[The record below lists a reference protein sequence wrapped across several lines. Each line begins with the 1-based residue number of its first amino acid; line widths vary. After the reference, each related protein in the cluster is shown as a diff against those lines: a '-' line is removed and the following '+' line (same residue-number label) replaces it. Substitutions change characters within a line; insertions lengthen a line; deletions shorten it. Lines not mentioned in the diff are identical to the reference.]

1 VRIPIEPSAVIE
13 TSDLWAYSSP
23 MTREDRKKCDPHNGG
38 GSAHILVGLSSDD
51 NALDQLA
58 LAGLLAETLGATVT
72 CVYVQPPRVASTRH
86 GGVDAE
92 WVAYLQ
98 DEADL
103 VISGA
108 TSWVNGTR
116 PSVDFHTRVID
127 ERSVSRGL
135 RRISAELGC
144 DAIVIGPGSHGGA
157 GHIGLGSV
165 AHNLLHTSL
174 VPVFLAPQ
182 GFAALATA
190 SIDRLVIGFRDTTE
204 SHRIAERALIYA
216 QQLNVDAELL
226 TFVLRSTKISGA
238 RIGRDPE
245 AMVMAAV
252 VEREEEALSAFV
264 QQNPAVFGTDRV
276 SSVVIQGNDATDA
289 MSKYH
294 WHRGDLFVLASS
306 ATEILNRVF
315 LGSNTHALL
324 RACTMP
330 AVVVPRGS
338 D

>member
-1 VRIPIEPSAVIE
+1 MIK
-13 TSDLWAYSSP
+13 TSDFSAYSSL
-23 MTREDRKKCDPHNGG
+23 MKREDRLNCDPHNGG
-38 GSAHILVGLSSDD
+38 GKAHILVGLSSDD
-51 NALDQLA
+51 SALDQLA
-58 LAGLLAETLGATVT
+58 LAGLLADTLEATVT
-72 CVYVQPPRVASTRH
+72 CVYVQPPRVDRTRH

-98 DEADL
+98 DEADV

-108 TSWVNGTR
+108 TSWVKNTWPR
-116 PSVDFHTRVID
+116 MDFHTRVID

-135 RRISAELGC
+135 RKISAELGC

-157 GHIGLGSV
+157 GHVGLGSV

-174 VPVFLAPQ
+174 VPVFLAPK
-182 GFAALATA
+182 GFVARATA

-204 SHRIAERALIYA
+204 SHRIAERALLYA

-252 VEREEEALSAFV
+252 MEREEEALSAFA
-264 QQNPAVFGTDRV
+264 QQHPAVFGADRV

-289 MSKYH
+289 MSKYD
-294 WHRGDLFVLASS
+294 WNNGDLFVLASS
-306 ATEILNRVF
+306 ATETLNRVF

-324 RACTMP
+324 RACPMP

>member
-1 VRIPIEPSAVIE
+1 MIE
-13 TSDLWAYSSP
+13 TSDFWAYSSL
-23 MTREDRKKCDPHNGG
+23 MKREDRANSDSQNGG
-38 GSAHILVGLSSDD
+38 AKAHILVGLSSDD
-51 NALDQLA
+51 SAFDQLA
-58 LAGLLAETLGATVT
+58 LAGVLAETLEATVT
-72 CVYVQPPRVASTRH
+72 CVYVQPPRVAATRH

-98 DEADL
+98 DEADV

-108 TSWVNGTR
+108 TSWVKSTWPR
-116 PSVDFHTRVID
+116 VDFHTRVID

-135 RRISAELGC
+135 RKISTELGC

-165 AHNLLHTSL
+165 AHNLLHTSV
-174 VPVFLAPQ
+174 VPVFLSPK
-182 GFAALATA
+182 GFASRATA

-204 SHRIAERALIYA
+204 SHRVAERALDCA
-216 QQLNVDAELL
+216 QRLNAKAELL
-226 TFVLRSTKISGA
+226 TLVLRSTKISSA

-245 AMVMAAV
+245 AMVMAV
-252 VEREEEALSAFV
+252 LVEQEEEALSAFS
-264 QQNPAVFGTDRV
+264 QQHPAIFGTGRV
-276 SSVVIQGNDATDA
+276 SYAVIQGESATEA
-289 MSKYH
+289 MSKYD
-294 WHRGDLFVLASS
+294 WHKGDLFVLASS
-306 ATEILNRVF
+306 ATEMLNRVF

-338 D
+338 V